1 MEAKN
6 AKLIETETRIP
17 WSTRQQQKG
26 TQPYT
31 ITEIT
36 ISGDS
41 LDESP
46 ENRSV
51 AARVREGGVGLAVEG
66 QLWILI
72 VIVVTQTYTC
82 DKVAHI
88 YTHTHINEHT

>member
-1 MEAKN
+1 M
-6 AKLIETETRIP
+6 
-17 WSTRQQQKG
+17 
-26 TQPYT
+26 
-31 ITEIT
+31 
-36 ISGDS
+36 
-41 LDESP
+41 
-46 ENRSV
+46 